1 MVKGKAIGIFG
12 EIHPAVLENWTIGAP
27 CVAGELDLEA
37 LM

>member
-1 MVKGKAIGIFG
+1 MVKGKAVGVFG

-27 CVAGELDLEA
+27 CVAGEIDLEA